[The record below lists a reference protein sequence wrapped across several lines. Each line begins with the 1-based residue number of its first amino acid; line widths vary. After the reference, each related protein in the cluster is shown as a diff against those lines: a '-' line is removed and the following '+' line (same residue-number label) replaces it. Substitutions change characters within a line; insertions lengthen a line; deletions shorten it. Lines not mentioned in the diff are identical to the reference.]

1 MRGLAACGKE
11 IGEDSTPCVA
21 SAESGGLAGAGAP
34 GFLKCG
40 GGEMTVFTNATFISC
55 EEQSRSFSTMV
66 VDKGRICY
74 TGDEIPTAYSK
85 AKRVDLGG
93 RCVVPAFADTHIH
106 FESYALFLS
115 TLDVRE
121 AKDLEDMARMVKTYF
136 SANPKVKF
144 LPAFG
149 CSVHTLREN
158 RLPERRDLDKMT
170 DIPFLIVK
178 YDGHAGV
185 ANTAF
190 IDSLPEG
197 VKKDP
202 GFDEE
207 TGWMYQNAFYEAVN
221 YMTSKVSPLKV
232 LQSLAGASDAMAK
245 KGIGLIHTVEGVGY
259 KNDIDVDTMRL
270 VSRSLPQAFRLFF
283 QTTEVEKVT
292 KRGLPRIGGCFRLAL
307 DGCFGSEDAALSQP
321 YENNPENKGFLLYS
335 QEEVNDFCIR
345 ANRLGLQISMHAIGD
360 VAVDQALTAYET
372 ALKDFPREN
381 HRHIIIHADLIPE
394 EMQERAAALGICIA
408 VQPAFLYWKHEPAEY
423 LESILGERAIQML
436 PLKSLIEKGIIL
448 SAGSDAPC
456 TLPDPISSIHFC
468 CNHPN
473 PEQRIDVLDAL
484 RMHTS
489 WAAYMSFDEH
499 ERGTLQEGYIAD
511 FVVLSESPLALSP
524 DQISRIKV
532 EETYF
537 SGEKYQKTISKPLSL
552 VCKALLGRA
561 R

>member
-1 MRGLAACGKE
+1 
-11 IGEDSTPCVA
+11 
-21 SAESGGLAGAGAP
+21 
-34 GFLKCG
+34 
-40 GGEMTVFTNATFISC
+40 MTVFTNAAFISC

-66 VDKGRICY
+66 VDGGRIRY
-74 TGDEIPTAYSK
+74 VGDEIPEAYSREN
-85 AKRVDLGG
+85 RVDLGG
-93 RCVVPAFADTHIH
+93 KCVVPAFADTHIH
-106 FESYALFLS
+106 FESYALFRS

-121 AKDLEDMARMVKTYF
+121 AADLGDMGRMVRAYF
-136 SANPKVKF
+136 KANPKVKF

-149 CSVHTLREN
+149 CSAHTLREK
-158 RLPERRDLDKMT
+158 RLPERKDLDEMT
-170 DIPFLIVK
+170 DVPFLIVK

-190 IDSLPEG
+190 LNSLPEA

-202 GFDEE
+202 GFDGE

-221 YMTSKVSPLKV
+221 FVTSKVSPLKV
-232 LQSLAGASDAMAK
+232 LQSLASASDAMAK

-259 KNDIDVDTMRL
+259 QNDIDVDTMRL
-270 VSRSLPQAFRLFF
+270 VSRALPQAFRLFF

-292 KRGLPRIGGCFRLAL
+292 KRKLPRIGGCFRLAL
-307 DGCFGSEDAALSQP
+307 DGCFGSEDAALTRP

-360 VAVDQALTAYET
+360 AAVDQALTAYET
-372 ALKDFPREN
+372 ALKDFPRKD
-381 HRHIIIHADLIPE
+381 HRHIIIHADLIPGE
-394 EMQERAAALGICIA
+394 LQQRAADLGICIA
-408 VQPAFLYWKHEPAEY
+408 VQPAFLNWRHEPAEY
-423 LESILGERAIQML
+423 LESILGERANQML

-456 TLPDPISSIHFC
+456 TLPDPIASIHFC

-473 PEQRIDVLDAL
+473 PEQRIEVLDAL

-499 ERGTLQEGYIAD
+499 ERGTLQEGRIAD
-511 FVVLSESPLALSP
+511 FVVLSENPLTLSP
-524 DQISRIKV
+524 DQLSRIRV

-537 SGEKYQKTISKPLSL
+537 AGERYRKTVSKALPLI
-552 VCKALLGRA
+552 CKALVSRA

>member
-1 MRGLAACGKE
+1 MR
-11 IGEDSTPCVA
+11 
-21 SAESGGLAGAGAP
+21 
-34 GFLKCG
+34 
-40 GGEMTVFTNATFISC
+40 VFTNATFISC
-55 EEQSRSFSTMV
+55 GEQNRCFGTMV

-74 TGDEIPTAYSK
+74 AGDELPSAYSR

-93 RCVVPAFADTHIH
+93 KCVVPAFADTHIH

-121 AKDLEDMARMVKTYF
+121 ATDLEDMARIVRAYF
-136 SANPKVKF
+136 AKNPKVKF

-149 CSVHTLREN
+149 CSAHTLKER
-158 RLPERRDLDKMT
+158 RLPERKDLDRMT
-170 DIPFLIVK
+170 DVPFLIVK

-190 IDSLPEG
+190 IDSLPEA

-202 GFDEE
+202 GFETE

-221 YMTSKVSPLKV
+221 FMTSKISPLKV
-232 LQSLAGASDAMAK
+232 LRSLAEASDVMAK

-270 VSRSLPQAFRLFF
+270 VSKALPQAFRLFF

-292 KRGLPRIGGCFRLAL
+292 KRKLPRIGGCFRLAL
-307 DGCFGSEDAALSQP
+307 DGCFGSEDAALSCP

-345 ANRLGLQISMHAIGD
+345 ANRQGLQISMHAIGD

-372 ALKDFPREN
+372 ALKDFPRKD

-394 EMQERAAALGICIA
+394 EMQERAKNLGICIA

-423 LESILGERAIQML
+423 LESILGERANQML
-436 PLKSLIEKGIIL
+436 PLKSLIEKGIVV

-456 TLPDPISSIHFC
+456 TIPDPIGSIHSC

-489 WAAYMSFDEH
+489 QAAYMSFDEH
-499 ERGTLQEGYIAD
+499 ERGSLREGYIAD
-511 FVVLSESPLALSP
+511 FVVLSENPLEILP
-524 DQISRIKV
+524 EKLCEIKV
-532 EETYF
+532 EEIYF
-537 SGEKYQKTISKPLSL
+537 SGEKYRKPPSNAVSL
-552 VCKALLGRA
+552 VCKALLSRGR
-561 R
+561 